1 MDEIKEWYNKF
12 NYKKNFIKETLK
24 KNMYLSTHFEND
36 KDTYLINYICKGKKN
51 NYLKYFYDPEKIKEI
66 NENIQRISLVKT
78 GERSQI
84 IDLSFNINTENINVG
99 ILKKKE
105 EMFLEDH
112 EKDFIIY
119 SKNLPL
125 DKKSMLEI
133 RKGYNIISVQ
143 EEGDN
148 IRINIIIEIESNIP
162 FIFKK
167 IPALIIIKSLLNFE
181 KIIEG

>member
-1 MDEIKEWYNKF
+1 MCIA
-12 NYKKNFIKETLK
+12 
-24 KNMYLSTHFEND
+24 NMYLYTHFEND

-51 NYLKYFYDPEKIKEI
+51 NYLEYFYDPLKIKKI
-66 NENIQRISLVKT
+66 NENIQEISVFKT
-78 GERSQI
+78 GEKSQI
-84 IDLSFNINTENINVG
+84 IDLSFNINTDNINVG

-112 EKDFIIY
+112 EKGFVIY

-125 DKKSMLEI
+125 DKKDILEI
-133 RKGYNIISVQ
+133 KKGYNIISVQ

-148 IRINIIIEIESNIP
+148 TRINIIIEIDSNIP

-167 IPALIIIKSLLNFE
+167 IPALIIIKSLLNFDNL
-181 KIIEG
+181 IEG